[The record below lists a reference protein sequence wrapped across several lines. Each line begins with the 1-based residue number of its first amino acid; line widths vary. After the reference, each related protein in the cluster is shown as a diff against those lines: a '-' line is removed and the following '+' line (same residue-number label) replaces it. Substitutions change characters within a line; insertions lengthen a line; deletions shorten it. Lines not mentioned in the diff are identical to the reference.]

1 MGSPRLKLFPSS
13 IDNEWYPYY
22 IFWYNQTYY
31 HFCSAGAGN
40 LVIKIV
46 DFPFKITHYEIRSH
60 PSSEHYMRAWTFE
73 GSNDNVHYDMLDNR
87 PESDDLISSSVKSY
101 EVNKQRKSYRYFR
114 VKQVGKTLSGYT
126 SMRVSGLDVYG
137 TLVSFRC
144 SPSRKSISS
153 FFMFI
158 TCLILR

>member
-1 MGSPRLKLFPSS
+1 
-13 IDNEWYPYY
+13 
-22 IFWYNQTYY
+22 
-31 HFCSAGAGN
+31 
-40 LVIKIV
+40 
-46 DFPFKITHYEIRSH
+46 
-60 PSSEHYMRAWTFE
+60 
-73 GSNDNVHYDMLDNR
+73 MLDDR
-87 PESDDLISSSVKSY
+87 PENDDLISSSVKLY

-114 VKQVGKTLSGYT
+114 VKQVGTTLSGHI

-144 SPSRKSISS
+144 SPSRKSTSS